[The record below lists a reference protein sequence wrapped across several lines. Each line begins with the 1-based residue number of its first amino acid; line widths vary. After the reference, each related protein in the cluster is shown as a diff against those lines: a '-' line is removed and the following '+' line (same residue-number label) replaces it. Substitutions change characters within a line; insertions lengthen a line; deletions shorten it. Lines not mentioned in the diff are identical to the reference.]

1 MRSPAFYVARL
12 PWQRR
17 DALAP
22 RSGVALAAPGVGR
35 ASEQRSFS
43 VGPQVMASLRR
54 ASPRLRKYFK
64 ENYIPQVCE
73 VLEPRG
79 GGVRKGKKGQRIPR
93 GGTGIWRREEVEVKG
108 SEKGRDEVSFGQG
121 GGLG

>member
-1 MRSPAFYVARL
+1 MPSPSSHAARL

-35 ASEQRSFS
+35 ASEPRRIS
-43 VGPQVMASLRR
+43 VGAQVMASLRR
-54 ASPRLRKYFK
+54 ASPRLRKYFR

-73 VLEPRG
+73 VLESHG
-79 GGVRKGKKGQRIPR
+79 GGVRRGENGQRIPR
-93 GGTGIWRREEVEVKG
+93 GGTGVWRREEVEVKR
-108 SEKGRDEVSFGQG
+108 SEKGRDEVSFGQDG
-121 GGLG
+121 GPG